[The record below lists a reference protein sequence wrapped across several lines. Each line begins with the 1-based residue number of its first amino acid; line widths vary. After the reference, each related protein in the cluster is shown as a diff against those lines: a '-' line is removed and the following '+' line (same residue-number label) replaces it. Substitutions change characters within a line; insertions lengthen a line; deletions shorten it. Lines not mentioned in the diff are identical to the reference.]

1 MLEDLKN
8 KKILILM
15 ATYNG
20 EKYIKDQIESL
31 LKQSYKNWNLIIS
44 DDESKDD
51 TYRIIMEYN
60 NGHKNVDCIRHTPK
74 DGALGNFNF
83 LIKVAR
89 EKMNEYDYFMFCDQD
104 DVWLE
109 NKIKETL
116 KFMESKEKNEAILIY
131 TDKQFVDKKLN
142 YLNENSKKM
151 SQIEFENIIHQ
162 NPAYGCTMMF
172 NKKLLE
178 NLEEIPKEFINHDHY
193 VLIVAFL
200 IGKIYYLNQKLILY
214 RQHGNNV
221 SGNLNK
227 TLIQKILD
235 LNIYKKNIEL
245 MFFISEYLK
254 QNYLEILTKE
264 QVTILNIILNK
275 IKKGGV
281 EAIYYF
287 LKLKL
292 KKTSLKGTLR
302 MAYEVF
308 KCKKVEK

>member
-20 EKYIKDQIESL
+20 EKYIQDQIESL

-44 DDESKDD
+44 DDESKDE
-51 TYRIIMEYN
+51 TYRIIMEYSN
-60 NGHKNVDCIRHTPK
+60 MYKNIDCIKHTPK

-83 LIKVAR
+83 LIKIA
-89 EKMNEYDYFMFCDQD
+89 KGKINEYDYFMFCDQD

-109 NKIKETL
+109 NKVEETL
-116 KFMESKEKNEAILIY
+116 KFMESKEKNEGILIY
-131 TDKQFVDKKLN
+131 TDKQYVDEKLN
-142 YLNENSKKM
+142 YLNANSKKL
-151 SQIEFENIIHQ
+151 SQIEFKNIIHQ
-162 NPAYGCTMMF
+162 TPAYGCTMMF
-172 NKKLLE
+172 NKKILE
-178 NLEEIPKEFINHDHY
+178 NLEDIPKEFINHDHY

-221 SGNLNK
+221 SGSLKK

-235 LNIYKKNIEL
+235 SNVYKKNLEL
-245 MFFISEYLK
+245 MFFISKYLK
-254 QNYLEILTKE
+254 QNYFEVLTKKQLEILD
-264 QVTILNIILNK
+264 IILNK
-275 IKKGGV
+275 IKKGGMKGS
-281 EAIYYF
+281 YYF
-287 LKLKL
+287 LKLGL

-302 MAYEVF
+302 MLYEVSKHNN
-308 KCKKVEK
+308 KC